1 MIAAYADGY
10 RVLRVEKYRHA
21 AEKAA
26 GFLLGKLRLP
36 DGRLL
41 RSYRRGQAKL
51 PAYLEDYA
59 FLAHG
64 LIRLHAATGDA
75 RWLHE
80 ARALVERMIADFED
94 REDGGFFFTAVGHES
109 LLARAK
115 DPFDNALPS
124 GNGMAILDLMALYRA
139 TGEASYRDHAGK
151 ALDAFSTSLSQIP
164 AAMPAAVTG
173 LEQYLDSMPERVAV
187 KASIPDTHDENSSEV
202 VTATARLAD
211 KTPATIAPGREVD
224 AIVAVK
230 IQNGWHIYANPASP
244 AGIKPTILG
253 LEPGPERAI
262 RLLRVSYPA
271 GESRCSD
278 RSAPRRS
285 GSMKG
290 TSNSQHASSW

>member
-10 RVLRVEKYRHA
+10 RVLGVEKYRHA

-75 RWLHE
+75 RWLRE

-94 REDGGFFFTAVGHES
+94 REQGGFFFTAVGHES

-151 ALDAFSTSLSQIP
+151 AARRVQHLPITGSRGDAGGRDRAGTIP
-164 AAMPAAVTG
+164 RLHA
-173 LEQYLDSMPERVAV
+173 R
-187 KASIPDTHDENSSEV
+187 SSGRQGIDPRH
-202 VTATARLAD
+202 ARRELLAGRHGD
-211 KTPATIAPGREVD
+211 RAPG
-224 AIVAVK
+224 
-230 IQNGWHIYANPASP
+230 Q
-244 AGIKPTILG
+244 
-253 LEPGPERAI
+253 
-262 RLLRVSYPA
+262 
-271 GESRCSD
+271 
-278 RSAPRRS
+278 
-285 GSMKG
+285 
-290 TSNSQHASSW
+290 